1 MQKRCTRGF
10 IFTPLH
16 SEPCRLHLQ
25 FQQLKKIFVKLIDL
39 KVENTSQESRYA
51 SEIARLGF
59 APAALMELL
68 LLYTSINKSKIRS
81 SIWKIRMKFYSLP
94 LLITPGLLNTLEV

>member
-16 SEPCRLHLQ
+16 SEPCRLDLQ

-39 KVENTSQESRYA
+39 KVENTSRESGHA
-51 SEIARLGF
+51 SEITRSGF

-68 LLYTSINKSKIRS
+68 LLYTSRNKTRS
-81 SIWKIRMKFYSLP
+81 GP
-94 LLITPGLLNTLEV
+94 LSGR

>member
-10 IFTPLH
+10 ILTPLH
-16 SEPCRLHLQ
+16 SEPCRLDLQ

-39 KVENTSQESRYA
+39 KVENPSRESGHA
-51 SEIARLGF
+51 SEITCLGS

-68 LLYTSINKSKIRS
+68 LLYTGINKSKIS
-81 SIWKIRMKFYSLP
+81 STIWKVRMKFYSLLFP
-94 LLITPGLLNTLEV
+94 YHTQTF

>member
-16 SEPCRLHLQ
+16 SEPCRLDLQ

-39 KVENTSQESRYA
+39 EVENTSRESGHA
-51 SEIARLGF
+51 SEITRSGF

-68 LLYTSINKSKIRS
+68 LLYTSRNKTRS
-81 SIWKIRMKFYSLP
+81 GP
-94 LLITPGLLNTLEV
+94 LSGR